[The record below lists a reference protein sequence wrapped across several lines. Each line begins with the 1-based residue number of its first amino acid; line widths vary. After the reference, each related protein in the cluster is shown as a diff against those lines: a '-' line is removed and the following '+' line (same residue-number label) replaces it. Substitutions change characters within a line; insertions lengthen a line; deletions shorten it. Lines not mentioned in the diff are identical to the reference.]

1 MKAGMFRKM
10 GLVLAFAAALAGCG
24 QSLGPGAET
33 PGLQGTTTLTQ
44 VFNGGPQQP
53 STTIR
58 AEALKANESYNAKGE
73 LVIEG
78 SVPAGVRINVQD
90 GKLTVTG
97 DIGNGARIDVSQ
109 PTTTHSESYTGYC
122 YSYSFSGKYEYGFSA
137 FCSRTVVDGLT
148 YNDAAPA
155 VAVRGT
161 IGTDVR
167 IATPGSIT
175 VNGREIVN
183 PSRIMPVAPKPGA

>member
-1 MKAGMFRKM
+1 MKGGMFRKM

-24 QSLGPGAET
+24 QAIGPGADT
-33 PGLQGTTTLTQ
+33 PDLQGQTTLTQ

-58 AEALKANESYNAKGE
+58 AEALKANESYHARGQ
-73 LVIEG
+73 LTIEG
-78 SVPAGVRINVQD
+78 SVPAGVRINVED
-90 GKLTVTG
+90 GKLVVNG
-97 DIGNGARIDVSQ
+97 DVGNGARIDVSQ
-109 PTTTHSESYTGYC
+109 PTTTHNETYTGYC
-122 YSYSFSGKYEYGFSA
+122 YGYTFRGKFEYGFSA
-137 FCSRTVVDGLT
+137 FCTRTVVDGLT
-148 YNDAAPA
+148 YNDSAPA

-175 VNGREIVN
+175 VNGREIAN
-183 PSRIMPVAPKPGA
+183 PGRIMPVAPRPAS

>member
-24 QSLGPGAET
+24 QAIGPGADT
-33 PGLQGTTTLTQ
+33 PDLQGQTTLTQ

-58 AEALKANESYNAKGE
+58 AEALKANENYHAKGQ
-73 LVIEG
+73 LTIEG
-78 SVPAGVRINVQD
+78 SVPAGAHINVES
-90 GKLTVTG
+90 GKLVVTG

-109 PTTTHSESYTGYC
+109 PTTTHSETYAGYC
-122 YSYSFSGKYEYGFSA
+122 YAYSFRGKFEYGFSA
-137 FCSRTVVDGLT
+137 FCSRTIVDGLT

-155 VAVRGT
+155 VTVKGT
-161 IGTDVR
+161 LGTDVR
-167 IATPGSIT
+167 ISTPGSIT
-175 VNGREIVN
+175 VNGREIAN
-183 PSRIMPVAPKPGA
+183 PGRIMPVAPRPGA

>member
-33 PGLQGTTTLTQ
+33 PDLQGTTTLTQ

-78 SVPAGVRINVQD
+78 SVPAGVRINVED

-109 PTTTHSESYTGYC
+109 PTTTHSERYSGYC
-122 YSYSFSGKYEYGFSA
+122 YSYSFRGKYEYGFSA
-137 FCSRTVVDGLT
+137 FCHRTVVDGLT
-148 YNDAAPA
+148 FSDAAPA